1 MATLSKLQKT
11 AGKLSSIADK
21 QLPDLDG
28 VIAASA
34 DGVLRLTTPVQLPN
48 TIRDIICAILAGGL
62 KNPFEG
68 QLLCLEIALGNLIGT
83 PGVPEDLQDQL
94 GTLKDTLAGL
104 LDHMG
109 VNSAIGRMQNIINQL
124 ASIWSMINFCD
135 SPVTAPDM
143 GAMLDN
149 ALASLFGPA
158 QTHINGLGNIG
169 DVSLCLN
176 SDGSFNFSGLSGGL
190 LKDISDD
197 LPSIIATGIV
207 SSVIMNGLS
216 SWNTDVNAMMVTENA
231 GDPAS
236 ATVAAAASTATQLY
250 NVHDQIR
257 DYPLPSGNNPW
268 SALVNDDIVAALE
281 QQATHEAEVY
291 DKDVIFDAMG
301 LPSDVAFSKSGTVSS
316 ADVVFSKETGVYPD
330 YTPSVD
336 HIWTSDISEHGGIT
350 SGLIVPGEGGIL
362 GVTGGST
369 AGTNPGGGPVP
380 GAAGAGGVSTTGVVI
395 TTGGAELD
403 LFLQNVITTPTDGTG
418 LLKKE
423 GNTAVLEL
431 VVGESGKV
439 TVVESGDGDPYKT
452 LTVGLDSTFVDSIP
466 NTWTD
471 LTDTPSTITAG
482 KFVKSNI
489 GGTALE
495 FGDET
500 DPVFLASPAGT
511 ITTTKITNWDEAHGW
526 GNHALAGYLTT
537 AQDNTHANIGFGAKV
552 YDETSINDIKLR
564 TLVAGDGVRI
574 EQRLQDIFIS
584 GDEYLLKSRAV
595 TTDAGGLAILWD
607 TTQDGVYAE
616 TITPGTEE
624 CWFFTATFLA
634 RRTGG
639 TVERNAFKLEGL
651 VDNTLGTV
659 GLVGPAAKTVYQNNA
674 TQWDVSV
681 EVLNDNLVFKVFG
694 EAQKEINWTIHLRYQ
709 PASET
714 INYGL

>member
-1 MATLSKLQKT
+1 MPNLSKLQKT
-11 AGKLSSIADK
+11 GGKLSSIDNK

-34 DGVLRLTTPVQLPN
+34 DGVLRLTTPVQLSN

-68 QLLCLEIALGNLIGT
+68 QLLCLEIALDNLIGT
-83 PGVPEDLQDQL
+83 TGIPEPLQDQL
-94 GTLKDTLAGL
+94 STLKKTLNGL
-104 LDHMG
+104 LDHLG

-135 SPVTAPDM
+135 SPITAPNM

-158 QTHINGLGNIG
+158 QDHINGLGNIG
-169 DVSLCLN
+169 NVSLCLN
-176 SDGSFNFSGLSGGL
+176 SDGTFNFIGLSSGF
-190 LKDISDD
+190 LKDISDN
-197 LPSIIATGIV
+197 LPTIIATGIV
-207 SSVIMNGLS
+207 SSIIMNNLRT
-216 SWNTDVNAMMVTENA
+216 WDTDVNAMMVTENA

-236 ATVAAAASTATQLY
+236 ATVAAAATTASNLYSVHTQTK
-250 NVHDQIR
+250 

-268 SALVNDDIVAALE
+268 SALVNNDIIAALE
-281 QQATHEAEVY
+281 QQAVHEAKVY
-291 DKDVIFDAMG
+291 DRDVIFDAMG
-301 LPSDVAFSKSGTVSS
+301 LPDDVA
-316 ADVVFSKETGVYPD
+316 FSKETGVYPD

-350 SGLIVPGEGGIL
+350 SGLIIPGVGGSL

-380 GAAGAGGVSTTGVVI
+380 GATGAGGSSSTGTII
-395 TTGGAELD
+395 TTGDGVQLD
-403 LFLQNVITTPTDGTG
+403 LFLQNVIETPQDGTG

-423 GNTAVLEL
+423 ANKAVLEL

-452 LTVGLDSTFVDSIP
+452 LTIGLDQAFIDSIP
-466 NTWTD
+466 DTWIK
-471 LTDTPSTITAG
+471 LTDTPSTITAS
-482 KFVKSNI
+482 KFVKSNT

-511 ITTTKITNWDEAHGW
+511 ITTSKIANWDEAHGW
-526 GNHALAGYLTT
+526 GNHALAGYLTAT
-537 AQDNTHANIGFGAKV
+537 EDNTHANIGSGAKV
-552 YDETSINDIKLR
+552 YDETSTNDIKLR

-574 EQRLQDIFIS
+574 EQRSLDIFIS
-584 GDEYLLKSRAV
+584 GDEYLLKSRAQ
-595 TTDAGGLAILWD
+595 TTSAGGLAILWD

-616 TITPGTEE
+616 TITPATDE

-681 EVLNDNLVFKVFG
+681 EILTNNLVFKVYG
-694 EAQKEINWTIHLRYQ
+694 EAGKEINWTIHLRYQ

-714 INYGL
+714 VNYGLDP